1 MTADYQ
7 AWMRAEDYR
16 SRATQAA
23 IGYRMTPDR
32 RLILLHPDDNVFV
45 CCASIDA
52 GELTLIEGQ
61 DIRVNEHIA
70 VGHKVSRR
78 RLEVGAKVLKY
89 GVPIGS
95 VTVAVNPGEH
105 VHLHN
110 LASDYLPGSP
120 LTTREEGVKR

>member
-1 MTADYQ
+1 MT
-7 AWMRAEDYR
+7 
-16 SRATQAA
+16 S
-23 IGYRMTPDR
+23 DR

-45 CCASIDA
+45 CCAFIAA
-52 GELTLIEGQ
+52 GELILIEGQ

-78 RLEVGAKVLKY
+78 RLEVGEKVLKY

-95 VTVAVNPGEH
+95 VTVAVNPADH

-110 LASDYLPGSP
+110 LASDYLPGGP
-120 LTTREEGVKR
+120 LTTREDRVKR